1 MYDAE
6 RYTRATVGESPS
18 LLANNLTA
26 GPSTLAYVHDTQALM
41 VPVER
46 LLVGARTEKLPIL
59 TKGGNRVAT
68 QVKAVTLGASSFFVL
83 CTVQGVHFF
92 DEHGYERVHYHDFAE
107 TNHHANHPARPDGS
121 VVVDGGG
128 VARMCGRG
136 VCSSCSRDGRAQVL
150 VGTAMGDVLVFEFDG
165 ESFRKTDDDVSMAS
179 SAVPV
184 ADCAS
189 EVDSRRG
196 AFPPDSTARV
206 DEQCVAVTA
215 NDAGL
220 VVAWDVLSSDSFQK
234 IFSIQ
239 RPGPIVSLAARN
251 GVVVIAESGGVLCF
265 ASTTTKRVFCETQ
278 AHARFLSA
286 AALHPRRDIVATVA
300 EDGTIAV
307 WGMPSEILDTN
318 DDEKNEIAEIAE
330 RSLPKSLFAARWP
343 DGMLTGVAFCGDG
356 DDALAVCAYD
366 ETEIVAWQ

>member
-1 MYDAE
+1 M
-6 RYTRATVGESPS
+6 
-18 LLANNLTA
+18 
-26 GPSTLAYVHDTQALM
+26 HDTQALM

-83 CTVQGVHFF
+83 CTVEGVHFF

-107 TNHHANHPARPDGS
+107 KNHHANHPARPDGS

-150 VGTAMGDVLVFEFDG
+150 VGTAMGHVLVFEFDG
-165 ESFRKTDDDVSMAS
+165 ESFRKTDDDVAMAL

-206 DEQCVAVTA
+206 D
-215 NDAGL
+215 
-220 VVAWDVLSSDSFQK
+220 
-234 IFSIQ
+234 
-239 RPGPIVSLAARN
+239 
-251 GVVVIAESGGVLCF
+251 
-265 ASTTTKRVFCETQ
+265 
-278 AHARFLSA
+278 
-286 AALHPRRDIVATVA
+286 
-300 EDGTIAV
+300 
-307 WGMPSEILDTN
+307 
-318 DDEKNEIAEIAE
+318 
-330 RSLPKSLFAARWP
+330 
-343 DGMLTGVAFCGDG
+343 
-356 DDALAVCAYD
+356 
-366 ETEIVAWQ
+366 

>member
-83 CTVQGVHFF
+83 CTVEGVHFF

-107 TNHHANHPARPDGS
+107 NQHAGVRPDGS

-150 VGTAMGDVLVFEFDG
+150 VGTATGHVLVFEFDG

-196 AFPPDSTARV
+196 AFPPDSAARV

-251 GVVVIAESGGVLCF
+251 GVVIIAESGGVLCF
-265 ASTTTKRVFCETQ
+265 ASTKSKRVFCETQ

-286 AALHPRRDIVATVA
+286 AATHPRRDVVATVA

-307 WGMPSEILDTN
+307 WAMPSEILDTN
-318 DDEKNEIAEIAE
+318 DDHEIERAENKND
-330 RSLPKSLFAARWP
+330 PTPTSLFAARWP

>member
-83 CTVQGVHFF
+83 CTVEGVHFF

-107 TNHHANHPARPDGS
+107 KNHHANHPARPDGS

-196 AFPPDSTARV
+196 AFPPDSTA
-206 DEQCVAVTA
+206 
-215 NDAGL
+215 
-220 VVAWDVLSSDSFQK
+220 
-234 IFSIQ
+234 Q
-239 RPGPIVSLAARN
+239 RGRTVRRGDRERR
-251 GVVVIAESGGVLCF
+251 GVGGGVGRSELGF
-265 ASTTTKRVFCETQ
+265 VPKD
-278 AHARFLSA
+278 L
-286 AALHPRRDIVATVA
+286 LHPEAGADRFARRA
-300 EDGTIAV
+300 
-307 WGMPSEILDTN
+307 
-318 DDEKNEIAEIAE
+318 
-330 RSLPKSLFAARWP
+330 
-343 DGMLTGVAFCGDG
+343 
-356 DDALAVCAYD
+356 
-366 ETEIVAWQ
+366 